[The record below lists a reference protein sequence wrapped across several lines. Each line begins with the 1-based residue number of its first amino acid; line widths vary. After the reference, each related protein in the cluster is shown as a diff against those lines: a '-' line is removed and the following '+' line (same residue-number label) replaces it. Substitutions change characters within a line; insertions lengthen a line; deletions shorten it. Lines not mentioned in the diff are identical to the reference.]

1 MDGETGKVVDM
12 KDYGIWEP
20 FAVKVQTYKTAIEVR
35 PKSMTVNS
43 IFCVSYTIFFYH
55 VLSFLYPTQRVAEG
69 IMFLTRQ
76 SVSQSVSP
84 VFLVSATPLK
94 PLNRIS

>member
-1 MDGETGKVVDM
+1 M
-12 KDYGIWEP
+12 K
-20 FAVKVQTYKTAIEVR
+20 QTFIYKFSLSEKKTFLFCKKKIPAFYR
-35 PKSMTVNS
+35 CFRKLLATVLMY
-43 IFCVSYTIFFYH
+43 FHC
-55 VLSFLYPTQRVAEG
+55 LLLYPTQGVAEG
-69 IMFLTRQ
+69 IFMFLTHS